1 MRITVYLKPGS
12 KRGDMVVEN
21 TDGSL
26 TIFTKEPAIDG
37 RANAAAIRLAAA
49 HIGVAKTRVVLLRGR
64 RGGRYLRLMIKN

>member
-1 MRITVYLKPGS
+1 V
-12 KRGDMVVEN
+12 VVEN

-49 HIGVAKTRVVLLRGR
+49 HIGVAKTRVALLRGR
-64 RGGRYLRLMIKN
+64 TARRKVFEISD

>member
-21 TDGSL
+21 ADGSL

-49 HIGVAKTRVVLLRGR
+49 HMGVAKTRVVLLRGR
-64 RGGRYLRLMIKN
+64 TARRKVFEISN

>member
-12 KRGDMVVEN
+12 RRGDMVVEN

-37 RANAAAIRLAAA
+37 RANMAAIRLIAA
-49 HIGVAKTRVVLLRGR
+49 HVRVAKTRVVLLRGR
-64 RGGRYLRLMIKN
+64 TARRKVFEISD

>member
-37 RANAAAIRLAAA
+37 RANMAAIRLIAA
-49 HIGVAKTRVVLLRGR
+49 HVRVAKTRVVLLRGR
-64 RGGRYLRLMIKN
+64 TARQKVFEIND

>member
-12 KRGDMVVEN
+12 KRGDVVVEN

-49 HIGVAKTRVVLLRGR
+49 RIGVAKTRVALLRGR
-64 RGGRYLRLMIKN
+64 TARRKVFEISD

>member
-37 RANAAAIRLAAA
+37 RANTAAIRLVAA
-49 HIGVAKTRVVLLRGR
+49 HVRVAKTRVVLLRGR
-64 RGGRYLRLMIKN
+64 TARRKVFEISN

>member
-12 KRGDMVVEN
+12 KRGDVVVEN

-49 HIGVAKTRVVLLRGR
+49 HIGVAKTRVALLRGR
-64 RGGRYLRLMIKN
+64 TARQKVFEIND

>member
-12 KRGDMVVEN
+12 KRDDMVVEN

-37 RANAAAIRLAAA
+37 RANTAAIRLVAA
-49 HIGVAKTRVVLLRGR
+49 HVRVAKTRVVLLRGR
-64 RGGRYLRLMIKN
+64 TARRKVFEISD

>member
-37 RANAAAIRLAAA
+37 RANTAAIRLVAA
-49 HIGVAKTRVVLLRGR
+49 HVRVAKTRVVLLRGR
-64 RGGRYLRLMIKN
+64 TARRKVFEISD

>member
-37 RANAAAIRLAAA
+37 RANMAAIRLIAA
-49 HIGVAKTRVVLLRGR
+49 HVRVAKTRVVLLRGR
-64 RGGRYLRLMIKN
+64 TARRKVFEISD

>member
-21 TDGSL
+21 ADGSL

-37 RANAAAIRLAAA
+37 RANTAAIRLVAA
-49 HIGVAKTRVVLLRGR
+49 HVRVAKTRGVLLRGR
-64 RGGRYLRLMIKN
+64 TARRKVFEIND

>member
-12 KRGDMVVEN
+12 RRGDMVVEN
-21 TDGSL
+21 ADGSL

-49 HIGVAKTRVVLLRGR
+49 HMGVAKTRVVLLHGR
-64 RGGRYLRLMIKN
+64 AARRKVFEVNDQ